1 MSEHVSHE
9 VVKDFAEL
17 FVGCRQPFGEET
29 AAGWQTRHSELT
41 DNLIR
46 DHLEGTRT
54 VGVRPGGSRAGF
66 IALEVDLGDREAH
79 PVEVHDKILGD
90 EGYRTWAAI
99 RSASEGIGIPPV
111 HWIASYSGSRS
122 LHFWLLLEE
131 ALPYGT
137 AHRIA
142 QAIASASARQ
152 GVKVCTVYPSNSKA
166 GGKVLRLPW
175 GRHRRTLAHAH
186 FVTLGLFALTPRPH
200 FPQDL
205 EYLSRIAELRV
216 PQDVL
221 EQAAQNA
228 QGIPSPEPARPQ
240 QTTSKGSAEPFENG
254 APEPARPQQT
264 TAPSLETIVDAVD
277 PSLLIAVGRPCIAA
291 VIAKGVPEGH
301 RHSVGHLV
309 RTELKHCGLTLE
321 QAQPIYLR
329 FAQACTPPWAQ
340 AEAVRDLETN
350 WAVTD
355 TAQRHSCKSA
365 SPATLFLRSTHCRG
379 TLTCTALRKETFE
392 QVWGGK
398 GLSGN
403 ARILY
408 AALCKLEGEYL
419 LRPGDRIRTTVAQL
433 TEAAG
438 LTERTFKGARKE
450 LKAHNLIAWK
460 TTSHGRGKGIH
471 SVYWRTYPLPTPARQ
486 SVQEPCTA
494 AEDTAKQDL
503 G

>member
-1 MSEHVSHE
+1 MSEQVSAA
-9 VVKDFAEL
+9 VVTDFAEL
-17 FVGCRQPFGEET
+17 FVSCRRPFGEET
-29 AAGWQTRHSELT
+29 AAGWKTHHAELS
-41 DNLIR
+41 DDLIR
-46 DHLEGTRT
+46 EHLEGRRT
-54 VGVRPGGSRAGF
+54 FGVSPGGSRAGF
-66 IALEVDLGDREAH
+66 IALEVDLGNREAD
-79 PVEVHDKILGD
+79 VLEVHDKILGD
-90 EGYRTWAAI
+90 EGYYTWAAI
-99 RSASEGIGIPPV
+99 RSASEGLGIPPV

-122 LHFWLLLEE
+122 LHFWLVLEE
-131 ALPYGT
+131 ALPYDQ

-142 QAIASASARQ
+142 QAIAAATKRQ
-152 GVKVCTVYPSNSKA
+152 GVEVCTVYPSNSKA

-175 GRHRRTLAHAH
+175 GRHQRTRVHAH
-186 FVTLGLFALTPRPH
+186 FVDLGLFELTPRPQ
-200 FPQDL
+200 FPQDVA
-205 EYLSRIAELRV
+205 YLSRIAELRV

-221 EQAAQNA
+221 EEAAQNA
-228 QGIPSPEPARPQ
+228 QGIPCPEPARPQ
-240 QTTSKGSAEPFENG
+240 QGP
-254 APEPARPQQT
+254 
-264 TAPSLETIVDAVD
+264 TAPSLATIVDAVD

-301 RHSVGHLV
+301 RHSVAHLV

-321 QAQPIYLR
+321 QAKPVYLR
-329 FAQACTPPWAQ
+329 YAQACTPPWAQ
-340 AEAVRDLETN
+340 DEALRDLEAN

-365 SPATLFLRSTHCRG
+365 SPATVFLRSAYCRG
-379 TLTCTALRKETFE
+379 TLTCTALRKESFE

-494 AEDTAKQDL
+494 AEDTTTQDRP
-503 G
+503 